1 MSPDRPS
8 DQPPSPDAH
17 DVLAEPTHPLVRL
30 TGLTHAH
37 GRTPALRG
45 VDLEVGAG
53 TAVAVTGASGSGK
66 STLLHAAA
74 GLLQPDA
81 GSVQL
86 LGHDLARL
94 DDAERAQLRRRDVG
108 IVLQYGQLVPD
119 LPLLDGVAL
128 PLLLDGAA
136 LGPAREASRAALASV
151 GLADAED
158 AVPAELSGGQA
169 QLAAVARA
177 LVAQPHL
184 VLADEPVAS
193 LDPAGASLALD
204 LLWGVV
210 ARGGALVLVTHDNV
224 LAARCDREVRLA
236 HGGVQHDLDLR

>member
-1 MSPDRPS
+1 MSPEQTSPPEPS
-8 DQPPSPDAH
+8 HGSS

-30 TGLTHAH
+30 TGVSHAH
-37 GRTPALRG
+37 GRTPALRD

-66 STLLHAAA
+66 STLLHVAA
-74 GLLQPDA
+74 GLLRPDA
-81 GSVQL
+81 GRVDL
-86 LGHDLARL
+86 LGHDLAHL
-94 DDAERAQLRRRDVG
+94 DDADRAQLRRRDVG

-128 PLLLDGAA
+128 PLLLDGVA
-136 LGPAREASRAALASV
+136 LGPARDASRAALASV
-151 GLADAED
+151 GLGDAED

-177 LVAQPHL
+177 LVAEPHL

-193 LDPAGASLALD
+193 LDPAGAALALD

-236 HGGVQHDLDLR
+236 HGVVQHDRDLR

>member
-1 MSPDRPS
+1 M
-8 DQPPSPDAH
+8 
-17 DVLAEPTHPLVRL
+17 AEPAHPLVRL
-30 TGLTHAH
+30 AGLTHAH

-66 STLLHAAA
+66 STLLHVAA

-128 PLLLDGAA
+128 PLLLDGSA
-136 LGPAREASRAALASV
+136 LGPARDASRAALAGV

-193 LDPAGASLALD
+193 LDPAGAALALD

>member
-8 DQPPSPDAH
+8 SP

-66 STLLHAAA
+66 STLLHVAA

-81 GSVQL
+81 GSVEL

-128 PLLLDGAA
+128 PLLLDGSA
-136 LGPAREASRAALASV
+136 LGPARDASRAALAGV

-193 LDPAGASLALD
+193 LDPAGAALALD

>member
-8 DQPPSPDAH
+8 SP

-66 STLLHAAA
+66 STLLHVAA

-128 PLLLDGAA
+128 PLLLDGSA
-136 LGPAREASRAALASV
+136 LGPARDASRAALAGV

-193 LDPAGASLALD
+193 LDPAGAALALD

>member
-8 DQPPSPDAH
+8 SP

-66 STLLHAAA
+66 STLLHVAA

-128 PLLLDGAA
+128 PLLLDGSA
-136 LGPAREASRAALASV
+136 LGPARDASRAALAGV
-151 GLADAED
+151 GLADAEG

-193 LDPAGASLALD
+193 LDPAGAALALD